1 MQPGVTREPPSNFMW
16 EVIVKITH
24 FGLGLHIAF
33 GMAVMG
39 LAGGAAGQTN
49 SRPVPGTTLKQWL
62 DNKAAYAGVHK
73 PSGCTFMN
81 HAEDGARGL
90 YMICPDG
97 RTHKM
102 KGTLE
107 VRGDQWCSRF
117 GGSGTDECVTWH
129 AVGVGKYEQRSNGAA
144 TAVVYMLAPAGK

>member
-1 MQPGVTREPPSNFMW
+1 MNSTR
-16 EVIVKITH
+16 
-24 FGLGLHIAF
+24 FGIWLRIASEIAL
-33 GMAVMG
+33 MLMM
-39 LAGGAAGQTN
+39 GGAAAQT
-49 SRPVPGTTLKQWL
+49 SSKVVSGATLKEWL
-62 DNKAAYAGVHK
+62 DSKVAYAGVHS

-81 HAEDGARGL
+81 HAEDGGRGL

-129 AVGVGKYEQRSNGAA
+129 AVGDGKYEQRTNGAT
-144 TAVVYMLAPAGK
+144 TAVVYMLSPGAK